1 MPQPA
6 DLRIMLCVW
15 AVWRQQ
21 RIRACVLE
29 CARGGTGAGAG
40 TGRCSHACRGGGGGG
55 RGVLVS
61 HRTCSF
67 CRQASFSGLASS
79 SRVQVS
85 MLAVVSCPAPR
96 KVST

>member
-1 MPQPA
+1 VRA
-6 DLRIMLCVW
+6 RRH
-15 AVWRQQ
+15 RQ
-21 RIRACVLE
+21 C
-29 CARGGTGAGAG
+29 TGAG
-40 TGRCSHACRGGGGGG
+40 TGLCMHAWGGGG
-55 RGVLVS
+55 RGVLAS